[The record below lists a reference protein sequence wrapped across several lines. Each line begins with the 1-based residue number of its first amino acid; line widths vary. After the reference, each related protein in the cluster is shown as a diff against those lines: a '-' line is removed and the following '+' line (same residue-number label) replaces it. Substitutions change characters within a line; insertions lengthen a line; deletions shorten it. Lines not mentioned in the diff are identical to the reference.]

1 MTSMVKDYE
10 PVLVRFIVVVIATVE
25 VLESPN
31 NVTRMK
37 HRQRSNSS
45 FYKGGHVDHFVLSP
59 YVGHI
64 APQLWEGMNKPPL
77 KSVSITKVDA
87 MPIDPYVLRYGFG
100 LAPFAR
106 GWYGMVNKAILY
118 AFVKR

>member
-1 MTSMVKDYE
+1 M
-10 PVLVRFIVVVIATVE
+10 
-25 VLESPN
+25 
-31 NVTRMK
+31 
-37 HRQRSNSS
+37 
-45 FYKGGHVDHFVLSP
+45 DHFVLSP

-64 APQLWEGMNKPPL
+64 ALQLWEGMKKPPL